1 MNVFLTGITGLLGSE
16 VARQLLERGYKVRA
30 LVRNPDKAQLQHPGI
45 EYVQGDILDITTLT
59 EQIQGIDYVIHAAA
73 VVSFARKDR
82 NEMYKTNVEG
92 TANVVNACLSSSVK
106 KLCHVSSI
114 AAFGRPPLNEMKKT
128 DRVEIDEEQKW
139 IASSTNSH
147 YAVSKYLGECEVWR
161 GAAEGLNTVIVN
173 PSIILGESDW
183 EISSTRLFKYVYDQ
197 KPFYPEGFLN
207 FTDVKDVASAL
218 LQLME
223 SGIREERF
231 CVSAGMVSYKEFFD
245 KIADRFGK
253 KRPWFKVSAG
263 MMGALWRLEAMK
275 SFLTGGAPLIT
286 RETAKTAQ
294 LKILQKNRKIREALG
309 FEFRT
314 LDETLDRVCASLAGK
329 N

>member
-16 VARQLLERGYKVRA
+16 VSRQLLEKGYKVRA
-30 LVRNPDKAQLQHPGI
+30 LVRNPAKAADPDI
-45 EYVQGDILDITTLT
+45 EYVQGDILDITALT
-59 EQIQGIDYVIHAAA
+59 EQMEGMDYVIHTAA
-73 VVSFARKDR
+73 VVSFAPKDR

-92 TANVVNACLSSSVK
+92 TANVVNACLSSSVR

-114 AAFGRPPLNEMKKT
+114 AAFGRPPLSEMKKM

-139 IASSTNSH
+139 VASGTNSH
-147 YAVSKYLGECEVWR
+147 YAITKYLGECEVWR
-161 GAAEGLNTVIVN
+161 GAAEGLNMVIVN

-183 EISSTRLFKYVYDQ
+183 EISSTRLFKYVHDE

-218 LQLME
+218 IRLME
-223 SGIREERF
+223 SDIREERF
-231 CVSAGMVSYKEFFD
+231 CVSAGMISYKEFFD

-253 KRPWFKVSAG
+253 KKPWFKVSAG
-263 MMGALWRLEAMK
+263 MMGTLWRFEALK

-294 LKILQKNRKIREALG
+294 LKILQKNDKIRKALD

-314 LDETLDRVCASLAGK
+314 IDETLDRVCAFLRDK